1 MKKAIVL
8 LVVLIILTSN
18 QLFSQKQYLQSGPMI
33 GYVDVREALIWV
45 QTNASVD
52 VSVEY
57 WEKGTSKIYKVE
69 KIKTEKQKAFVAK
82 FICDS
87 VLPGKTYNYA
97 ILINGKRLTFDYPL
111 EFKTQELWKWRKDP
125 PEFKFITGS
134 CFYVNEEYFDRPGK
148 PYGGEHE
155 IVKSMYAQKPDF
167 MLWLGDNLYLR
178 EGDWDSWT
186 GIIHRYTH
194 TRSIDVLQPFL
205 ASVPQYAITDD
216 HDYGPNDSDRGFWNK
231 KNTMEAFK
239 LFWGNPS
246 YGFYDKEAAVTF
258 FSFYDADFFLLDNRT
273 FRSPNDRKHTKRTI
287 LGDEQIEWL
296 IDNLVSSKATFKFV
310 VMGGQFLNPYAIYEN
325 YSTYPEERQ
334 KILDYIEKENIQGVI
349 FISGDRHHSELTKLD
364 RPGNYP
370 LLDLTSST
378 ITAGPNNKGCE
389 EPNYLRVEGSCY
401 NKRNY
406 VLVEISGKKEERKIK
421 FTIIGVDGKA
431 VWSGE
436 FKAIDLQTQKSGS
449 K

>member
-1 MKKAIVL
+1 MKRPTAL
-8 LVVLIILTSN
+8 LLLFFVISIYTS
-18 QLFSQKQYLQSGPMI
+18 FSQKQYLQSGPMV
-33 GYVDVREALIWV
+33 GYVEAREALIWV
-45 QTNASVD
+45 QTNAPVD
-52 VSVEY
+52 VSIEY
-57 WEKGTSKIYKVE
+57 WEKGTNKIF
-69 KIKTEKQKAFVAK
+69 KTERLRTEKSKAFVAK

-87 VLPGKTYNYA
+87 VMPGKTYNYA
-97 ILINGKRLTFDYPL
+97 VLINGKRLTFDYPL
-111 EFKTQELWKWRKDP
+111 EFKTQELWMWRKDP
-125 PEFKFITGS
+125 PDFKFITGS
-134 CFYVNEEYFDRPGK
+134 CFYVNEEYWDRPGK

-155 IVKSMYAQKPDF
+155 IVKSMYAQRPDF

-178 EGDWDSWT
+178 EGDWNTMT
-186 GIIHRYTH
+186 GILHRYTH

-205 ASVPQYAITDD
+205 ASVPQYAIWDD

-231 KNTMEAFK
+231 KATLEAFK

-246 YGFYDKEAAVTF
+246 YGFYDKEAAVTY
-258 FSFYDADFFLLDNRT
+258 FSYYDADFFLLDNRT
-273 FRSPNDRKHTKRTI
+273 FRTPNDRKHTKRTI
-287 LGDEQIEWL
+287 LGDEQLEWL
-296 IDNLVSSKATFKFV
+296 FDNLAASKATFKFI

-334 KILDYIEKENIQGVI
+334 KILDFISKENIQGVI

-378 ITAGPNNKGCE
+378 ISAGPNSRGCD
-389 EPNYLRVEGSCY
+389 EPNFLRVEGCCY

-406 VLVEISGKKEERKIK
+406 ALVEITGKKEERKIK
-421 FTIIGVDGKA
+421 FTIIGVDGTPA
-431 VWSGE
+431 WSRE
-436 FKAIDLQTQKSGS
+436 FKASELQTPKSSG

>member
-1 MKKAIVL
+1 MKKNL
-8 LVVLIILTSN
+8 HLIILFALLSIN
-18 QLFSQKQYLQSGPMI
+18 PIFSQKQYLQSGPMI
-33 GYVDVREALIWV
+33 GYAEAREALIWV

-52 VSVEY
+52 VSIEY
-57 WEKGTSKIYKVE
+57 WEKGTNKIYKLD
-69 KIKTEKQKAFVAK
+69 KIRTEKEKAFVAK

-87 VLPGKTYNYA
+87 VLPGKIYNYA
-97 ILINGKRLTFDYPL
+97 VLINNKRLQFDYPL

-125 PEFKFITGS
+125 PDFKFLTGS
-134 CFYVNEEYFDRPGK
+134 CFYVNEEYWDRPGK

-155 IVKSMYAQKPDF
+155 IVKNMYNHKADF

-178 EGDWDSWT
+178 EGDWNTKT
-186 GIIHRYTH
+186 GILHRYTH

-205 ASVPQYAITDD
+205 ASIPNYAIWDD

-231 KNTMEAFK
+231 QSALEAFK

-246 YGFYDKEAAVTF
+246 YGFYDKEAAVTC
-258 FSFYDADFFLLDNRT
+258 FSYYDADFFLLDNRS

-296 IDNLVSSKATFKFV
+296 IDNLAASKATFKFV
-310 VMGGQFLNPYAIYEN
+310 VMGGQFLSPLPIYEN
-325 YSTYPEERQ
+325 YANYPEERQ
-334 KILDYIEKENIQGVI
+334 KILDLIEKENIQGVI

-364 RPGNYP
+364 RPDNYP
-370 LLDLTSST
+370 LLELTSST
-378 ITAGPNNKGCE
+378 IAAGPNSKGCE
-389 EPNYLRVEGSCY
+389 EPNYLRVEGCCY

-406 VLVEISGKKEERKIK
+406 ALVEITGKKEDRKIK
-421 FTIIGVDGKA
+421 FTIYGVDGKEA
-431 VWSGE
+431 WSKE
-436 FKAIDLQTQKSGS
+436 FKATDLQTPKSSS